1 MTNAIQ
7 KFCIARSVKL
17 HAEQEESKH
26 RDEVFRVMQ
35 SKKKPVVVRADG
47 RIFLVSLDREKYL
60 SVVEVEDPS
69 TPDPLAGLIRGIDLR
84 QAAAPVVEIPITEQK
99 RAPTDPVEPPASVR
113 RIVCSCSK
121 TFAKAMT
128 VAANDEGWTRSQW
141 SDAVIPEAYLAW
153 VEDGALC
160 DDPASGD
167 SQVVVTL
174 SAEVFAQVEDVGK
187 AIGGRSVGAAL
198 RRLIAYSL
206 PNGGTP

>member
-47 RIFLVSLDREKYL
+47 RIFLVSLDREN
-60 SVVEVEDPS
+60 V
-69 TPDPLAGLIRGIDLR
+69 
-84 QAAAPVVEIPITEQK
+84 
-99 RAPTDPVEPPASVR
+99 
-113 RIVCSCSK
+113 
-121 TFAKAMT
+121 
-128 VAANDEGWTRSQW
+128 
-141 SDAVIPEAYLAW
+141 VIPEAYLAW
-153 VEDGALC
+153 VEDGVLC

-167 SQVVVTL
+167 SQVVVDL
-174 SAEVFAQVEDVGK
+174 SIEVFTQVEEVAK
-187 AIGGRSVGAAL
+187 TLMGRRCNGAAF

-206 PNGGTP
+206 PNGGKP